1 MRISRG
7 LRELE
12 YLNITFKMEGH
23 HAVLNFS
30 SVAGLKLWLRREVKP
45 TDEQSPRSTFKEDM
59 RPELKISFLFFCK
72 MSLS

>member
-1 MRISRG
+1 
-7 LRELE
+7 
-12 YLNITFKMEGH
+12 MEGH